1 MGDITLTSS
10 DGHRFDV
17 FEALPEGEAK
27 GGIVVLQEIFG
38 VNQHIREVAQGYAD
52 KGYAALAPAIFDRV
66 ERKIEFGYE
75 DQSEFDKGLDIAFSK
90 LSIGDA
96 LVDIQ
101 TTVDALAK
109 FGNVGVVGYCFGGLL
124 TWLSACSVS
133 GLSAASCYYGGGISD
148 NLDQENKC
156 PTIMHFG
163 LKDPYIPVEQI
174 EKIKAKLSHLDIYTY
189 DSDHGF
195 NCNHRGSYDE
205 NSADLA
211 LSRTLT
217 FFADKVGS

>member
-1 MGDITLTSS
+1 MAIDY
-10 DGHRFDV
+10 
-17 FEALPEGEAK
+17 FEEW
-27 GGIVVLQEIFG
+27 V
-38 VNQHIREVAQGYAD
+38 
-52 KGYAALAPAIFDRV
+52 
-66 ERKIEFGYE
+66 
-75 DQSEFDKGLDIAFSK
+75 QSEFDRGLDIAFSK

-217 FFADKVGS
+217 FFADKLGS

>member
-10 DGHRFDV
+10 DGHCFDV

-27 GGIVVLQEIFG
+27 GGIIILQEIFG
-38 VNQHIREVAQGYAD
+38 VNQHIREVALGYAD

-75 DQSEFDKGLDIAFSK
+75 DQSEFDRGLDIAFSK

-205 NSADLA
+205 KSADLA

-217 FFADKVGS
+217 FFADKLGS

>member
-1 MGDITLTSS
+1 MKIKANLIEGSTL
-10 DGHRFDV
+10 
-17 FEALPEGEAK
+17 L
-27 GGIVVLQEIFG
+27 
-38 VNQHIREVAQGYAD
+38 
-52 KGYAALAPAIFDRV
+52 
-66 ERKIEFGYE
+66 
-75 DQSEFDKGLDIAFSK
+75 FSK

-109 FGNVGVVGYCFGGLL
+109 FGDMGVVGYCFGGLL

-205 NSADLA
+205 NSANLA

-217 FFADKVGS
+217 FSLINLVHKPKLRISELDKNDYLKLFLIATVLALAYGIWYSYSVFLVAF